1 MTDDTRRHI
10 TVTPDDEEDFV
21 IRAGVSSIPTEPS
34 AEAGVRAVNRSG
46 IQPTPPED
54 SLPAS
59 QETTDP
65 SVLRN
70 ASPSSDPASEQ
81 AFGRDGYKET
91 TLEDIES
98 AGGMSKMQGVIIALA
113 VLAVLG
119 FILYYNVAMR

>member
-34 AEAGVRAVNRSG
+34 AEADVRAVNRSG

-54 SLPAS
+54 S
-59 QETTDP
+59 

-70 ASPSSDPASEQ
+70 ASPSSNPASEQ